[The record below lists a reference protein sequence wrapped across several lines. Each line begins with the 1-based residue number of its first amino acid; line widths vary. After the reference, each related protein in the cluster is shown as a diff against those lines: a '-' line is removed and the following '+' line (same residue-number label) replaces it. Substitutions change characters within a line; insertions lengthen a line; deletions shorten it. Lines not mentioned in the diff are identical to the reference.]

1 MNQPSVAIN
10 RAPAKSVYYR
20 HRLPIR
26 IVHWVNVLC
35 LSILFMSGLGIFN
48 AHPALYLGHSSYS
61 SRPAVLTIS
70 STSTPQGPRGMLT
83 VFGYQIDTT
92 GVLGA
97 SKNADGSANLH
108 AFPSWLT
115 VPGSYS
121 LADSRL
127 WHFFFAW
134 LLLFNGL
141 FYVAYSGIG
150 GHLRR
155 DLVPDRA
162 DIAGIGKSIRDHI
175 RFRHP
180 KGDEAKRY
188 NVLQKLAYL
197 AVIFILL
204 PLVILTGMAMSPALD
219 SVVTGW
225 VDIFG
230 GRQSARTIHFIVV
243 WLLVGFVLIH
253 VFEVIVSGL
262 FNHLRSM
269 ITGYFAV
276 DATPDKKGT
285 NT

>member
-1 MNQPSVAIN
+1 MNAITASTN
-10 RAPAKSVYYR
+10 PTPAKVVYYR

-48 AHPALYLGHSSYS
+48 AHPALYFGKSSYS
-61 SRPAVLTIS
+61 STPAVLTIS
-70 STSTPQGPRGMLT
+70 SVSTPEGPRGVLW
-83 VFGYQIDTT
+83 VAGYQIDTT
-92 GVLGA
+92 GFLGV
-97 SKNADGSANLH
+97 SKKPDGTPNLH

-121 LADSRL
+121 LSDSRL

-141 FYVAYSGIG
+141 FYVAYSTIG

-155 DLVPDRA
+155 DLAPNRA

-180 KGDEAKRY
+180 TGDEARRY
-188 NVLQKLAYL
+188 NVTQKLAYL
-197 AVIFILL
+197 VVIFIML
-204 PLVILTGMAMSPALD
+204 PLVIITGMAMSPALD
-219 SVVTGW
+219 AVMAGW
-225 VDIFG
+225 VDLLG

-269 ITGYFAV
+269 VTGYFAA
-276 DATPDKKGT
+276 DTTPDKKGT
-285 NT
+285 HL